1 MKFKRILAAALTA
14 VLAFSCAACGGT
26 GNEGAGTSN
35 PTSTPGASGSQG
47 SALVTPPSTGA
58 AIEMKIGTTT
68 AVEHPITYA
77 AEEIASLINERS
89 GGRIHAAVYP
99 AEQLGNEGAQVENMQ
114 AGLQEALLSST
125 ENFGNYVADFNILGM
140 AFAFKDVDHVRAWF
154 ESELGQNAMKA
165 AYDDWGLVC
174 VEYDFER
181 LPRNIVSK
189 IPINSP
195 NDLKGV
201 KFRIPNIPI
210 WEKNWSTLGAVPVVT
225 SFAEV
230 PMALLQGVVDATE
243 GALEDI
249 YSNKL
254 YESAPYVS
262 IVDFAFPLQMMTCSA
277 AFWDSLDADLQ
288 QIIKD
293 AAHEAGQ
300 HFGQKMRD
308 NWDQWRKEMED
319 AGTTFID
326 VDRAPFEE
334 AIKPLVSRLE
344 EEKFWS
350 TPGLYE
356 KTQALVD

>member
-1 MKFKRILAAALTA
+1 MMKVKKFLAGLISTALLLT
-14 VLAFSCAACGGT
+14 CAACST
-26 GNEGAGTSN
+26 G
-35 PTSTPGASGSQG
+35 
-47 SALVTPPSTGA
+47 TPPNQTSSSGPSTA
-58 AIEMKIGTTT
+58 PNQTTTPPANAIEMKIGTTT
-68 AVEHPITYA
+68 AVEHPITEA

-89 GGRIHAAVYP
+89 GGRIHAVVYP

-114 AGLQEALLSST
+114 SGLQEALLSST

-154 ESELGQNAMKA
+154 ESELGQNAMQA

-174 VEYDFER
+174 VEYDFQR
-181 LPRNIVSK
+181 LPRNIISK
-189 IPINSP
+189 TPIYTP
-195 NDLKGV
+195 DDLKGV

-254 YESAPYVS
+254 YESAPYVTM
-262 IVDFAFPLQMMTCSA
+262 VNFAFPLQMMTCSA
-277 AFWDSLDADLQ
+277 TFWDSLDPELQ
-288 QIIKD
+288 QIVSD

-300 HFGQKMRD
+300 HFGEKMSD
-308 NWDQWRKEMED
+308 NWEAWRAEMEA
-319 AGTTFID
+319 AGTEFIE
-326 VDRAPFEE
+326 VDRTPFEE
-334 AIKPLVSRLE
+334 AIKPLVAQLE

-356 KTQALVD
+356 MTQALVD

>member
-1 MKFKRILAAALTA
+1 MKMRKILSAFLSTAL
-14 VLAFSCAACGGT
+14 LLSCAGCNSPANQSGGSSDASSSGGGQAAP
-26 GNEGAGTSN
+26 GN
-35 PTSTPGASGSQG
+35 
-47 SALVTPPSTGA
+47 

-68 AVEHPITYA
+68 AVEHPITAA
-77 AEEIASLINERS
+77 AEEIAATINERS
-89 GGRIHAAVYP
+89 GGRIHAEVYP

-154 ESELGQNAMKA
+154 ESELGQNAMQA

-181 LPRNIVSK
+181 LPRNIISK
-189 IPINSP
+189 TPIYTP
-195 NDLKGV
+195 DDLKGV

-254 YESAPYVS
+254 YESAPYVTM
-262 IVDFAFPLQMMTCSA
+262 VNFAFPMQMMTCSA
-277 AFWDSLDADLQ
+277 TFWDSLDEDLQ

-300 HFGQKMRD
+300 NFAAKMSES
-308 NWDQWRKEMED
+308 WESWRAEMEE
-319 AGTTFID
+319 AGTQFIE
-326 VDRAPFEE
+326 VDRTPFEE
-334 AIKPLVSRLE
+334 AIKPLVAQLE
-344 EEKFWS
+344 EEQFWS